1 MSESED
7 NNSKAEQNPEAESAS
22 PEQEQEQENDSAE
35 AQSGAASSGASG
47 SGAESNSDQTA
58 EDSAAESGA
67 EDNSAADSNAAESGD
82 VESDESGNV
91 EADHPEDDAPAEPVH
106 IPELSQII
114 EGAILAADKPL
125 SIDHIIQ
132 LFPDGEPSRAHVR
145 EAIEEI
151 QTHCEGRGYQLKQ
164 VASGYRFQ
172 VHSEYGEWIGRLWDE
187 RAPRYTRALL
197 ETLALIAYKQPI
209 TRGDIEDIR
218 GVAVSTNII
227 RTLLEREWIRVV
239 GHRDVPGRPSIFATT
254 KTFLDY
260 FDLNSLD
267 ELPTLSEIKDLDK
280 LNPELDLEDLIE
292 PRTLSLE
299 PNSEE
304 MEAAGADDET
314 LNEVTDRVNE
324 IQQNIKNLFKE
335 PEPEDDFDED
345 DDEIATTGE
354 TAEGSDHAEGSDIV
368 ADEGVA
374 DPAESAL
381 EDTESNTDPGAESDS
396 DERNSDSPDRSN

>member
-1 MSESED
+1 MSESE
-7 NNSKAEQNPEAESAS
+7 NNNPESKQDLEAESAE
-22 PEQEQEQENDSAE
+22 PEQEQENE
-35 AQSGAASSGASG
+35 ASSDA
-47 SGAESNSDQTA
+47 AEGVDKSNSDETA
-58 EDSAAESGA
+58 EPGAAEETGA
-67 EDNSAADSNAAESGD
+67 SADSNAAEGGE
-82 VESDESGNV
+82 VETN
-91 EADHPEDDAPAEPVH
+91 EAEKIEEDSPEDDAPAEPVH
-106 IPELSQII
+106 IPDLSQII

-151 QTHCEGRGYQLKQ
+151 QAHCEGRGYQLKQ

-172 VHSEYGEWIGRLWDE
+172 VRSEFGEWIGRLWDE
-187 RAPRYTRALL
+187 RPPRYTRALL

-280 LNPELDLEDLIE
+280 LNPELDLEQDLIE

-299 PNSEE
+299 PGSEE
-304 MEAAGADDET
+304 VDAAGTDDES

-324 IQQNIKNLFKE
+324 IQQNIKNLYKE
-335 PEPEDDFDED
+335 PEPEDDFDD
-345 DDEIATTGE
+345 QDELETASDATEGSDPAE
-354 TAEGSDHAEGSDIV
+354 GSESAEGSDDGVAGSD
-368 ADEGVA
+368 DEA
-374 DPAESAL
+374 ND
-381 EDTESNTDPGAESDS
+381 DTESDP
-396 DERNSDSPDRSN
+396 DSPGRSN